1 MKEIEGP
8 DGIIYEFPDDMPVDQ
23 IHAKLKSKYAGYKNP
38 RTIDTKASLP
48 YNVTKG
54 EDKGSALGNI
64 WESIKGAANKP
75 LIPAEK
81 WLRSAQ
87 PKGNTGP
94 IGEAAAAPGIA
105 VARLIEQ
112 LSTPSTAAIGAGAGL
127 AGSIGLPGF
136 ILNAGLSADMIRNAW
151 KNAMAEL
158 PKNALPRDKYAN
170 YITAVLDTAMAA
182 TPFLPAR
189 GGGKRMPAVKPG
201 TSVKDVPLPVDA
213 PKVSTVPLPK
223 KVSSETARPP
233 AAVQEKPIETR
244 EPWYEKKAREDA
256 AKVSAEDDIFGPPP
270 SGPLP
275 EVSMG
280 PKAEAMKLVEESASM
295 RMNEIADLIETGIG
309 GLSGKGKAVEGL
321 ENMTYAGQQ
330 GVSGGFGKIRV
341 KGNAAMPELTGLK
354 ESPSKIAEA
363 IRKDGNNPLYLRIK
377 DAVSSDIKT
386 RFADD
391 IAAIESGHGI
401 QTERTPEGFF
411 DYFKT
416 GDREPGQ
423 EGFADILPFKRK
435 GKPVEINNR
444 GNVIDLLEAWANDTP
459 GIEIASAPVKWSD
472 RIKVGFNNLRDKYR
486 SQGVQEEIL
495 SHFDDNLLKNAD
507 PDMLLDAAK
516 NKFDHLS
523 FLDVPGKAKLRTF
536 KPKDESGF
544 ADIDA
549 KPLGDF
555 MDSWILKHPKGG
567 NMEVRFGENGPYIEQ
582 VRVPPEMRGKGHA
595 SDLYTHLGEMMKD
608 RGLSGDSIQ
617 GNIQGDPAQI
627 ARLRSKAA
635 AVAGQ
640 GKSTGDRF
648 EVFGDEDPNDFM
660 RRMFGGESGYADLTP
675 EQRSKIVALSRGYE
689 RNPVLDTSL
698 VGGAPTGEMT
708 RYRRSMTNPEI
719 DASFIKSFFGDE
731 QGFADMPK
739 SKKQLMDEFRRNVY
753 SYESRRNRHINRN
766 LEKAQDADVVEMTP
780 WDPKKNQDRRVIIH
794 RSTNEPGKWQA
805 SQFDQY
811 GPWGH
816 QVYSSPEEAVRTYS
830 GDWVKGIGTPY
841 GGVGEYK
848 VSRIKKLM
856 EDLGFADSKKD
867 QAGFNFVPIDVPG
880 QQPGQSIG
888 DLYNQILQAPDAAIS
903 KRELLG
909 MDKKKKRSSTA
920 TPLFENDKLF

>member
-23 IHAKLKSKYAGYKNP
+23 IHAKLKAKYAGYKNP
-38 RTIDTKASLP
+38 RTIDTKTNLP

-280 PKAEAMKLVEESASM
+280 PKAEAMKLVEDSTSM

-321 ENMTYAGQQ
+321 ENMTYEGQQ

-354 ESPSKIAEA
+354 ESPAKIAEA

-391 IAAIESGHGI
+391 IAAIESGQGR

-416 GDREPGQ
+416 GVREPGQ
-423 EGFADILPFKRK
+423 E
-435 GKPVEINNR
+435 
-444 GNVIDLLEAWANDTP
+444 
-459 GIEIASAPVKWSD
+459 
-472 RIKVGFNNLRDKYR
+472 
-486 SQGVQEEIL
+486 
-495 SHFDDNLLKNAD
+495 
-507 PDMLLDAAK
+507 
-516 NKFDHLS
+516 
-523 FLDVPGKAKLRTF
+523 
-536 KPKDESGF
+536 GF

-595 SDLYTHLGEMMKD
+595 SDLYTHLGEMMKA

-640 GKSTGDRF
+640 GKSAGDRF

-660 RRMFGGESGYADLTP
+660 RRMLREEGFADISRRKGWAEQKYPSSYQFKVDWPEMSMVDEVKGLNPGHARYRAKENWPDAEVDYFIGPLNKGELGFADLTP
-675 EQRSKIVALSRGYE
+675 DPRSKLVALSRGYE

-719 DASFIKSFFGDE
+719 DASFIKSFLGDE

-766 LEKAQDADVVEMTP
+766 LEKSKDADVIEMTP

-811 GPWGH
+811 GPLGH